1 MKIFDGVPVNPA
13 TLSPTWQGVLGVAML
28 LVNSFVEADK
38 IRDERVA
45 REQAPQ
51 QGPTT
56 LSDVME
62 QSGLKIPHLHDALT
76 TFMGGSEEAKAAAT
90 LIVNT
95 PDPVKLLRDFA
106 KQYTPA
112 SAANGPIVTPQSA
125 AAAARPMPPSPAPSV
140 AASDAATSSPRP
152 KPAAFRPEFTREG
165 CEAAERA
172 KAAQP
177 RPKRA
182 TFRPEFTREGLEAA
196 ARAAATSSPASC
208 PSAPSTP
215 APSGSLITA
224 LAERLELFS
233 QQMKAHQ
240 QELDTRIRC
249 AEAELAALC
258 EELENLRVFNDRP
271 ILFVVPSIDE
281 AAPPTDAPS
290 PSEDVV
296 PNSDGENEATEQ
308 AQAAPAAPAPKMVAG
323 TDDVSP
329 QPATVAETDDVSPQP
344 ATVAETDDVSPQPAT
359 VPEPDEA
366 AEAQVNDAAPPDP
379 LAGSPPL
386 PSTASEADLAVAF
399 SMLGKFTDQATAHY
413 ASEAERVRALE
424 RKISH
429 MRGLVERG
437 RGSAAS
443 RG

>member
-28 LVNSFVEADK
+28 LVNSFIEADK

-45 REQAPQ
+45 REQAQ
-51 QGPTT
+51 RQGPTT

-112 SAANGPIVTPQSA
+112 SAANGPIVTPPSA
-125 AAAARPMPPSPAPSV
+125 AAPARPMPASPAPS
-140 AASDAATSSPRP
+140 ATASQDAATSSPKP

-165 CEAAERA
+165 CEAADRA

-177 RPKRA
+177 RPKPA
-182 TFRPEFTREGLEAA
+182 AFRPEFTREGLEAT
-196 ARAAATSSPASC
+196 ARAAATTPATS
-208 PSAPSTP
+208 PSAPTAP
-215 APSGSLITA
+215 APAGSLINA

-233 QQMKAHQ
+233 QQMNAHQ

-281 AAPPTDAPS
+281 EAPPTDAAS
-290 PSEDVV
+290 PSEDV
-296 PNSDGENEATEQ
+296 PSNPEGENVATVETD
-308 AQAAPAAPAPKMVAG
+308 AGPAESAPPIAASPDPA
-323 TDDVSP
+323 SP
-329 QPATVAETDDVSPQP
+329 EPATAASEPVEPM
-344 ATVAETDDVSPQPAT
+344 AT
-359 VPEPDEA
+359 
-366 AEAQVNDAAPPDP
+366 EAQVNDTAPPVEDLPP
-379 LAGSPPL
+379 LVAGSPPL
-386 PSTASEADLAVAF
+386 PSAASEADLARAF
-399 SMLGKFTDQATAHY
+399 SMLGKFTDQAAAHY
-413 ASEAERVRALE
+413 ANEAERVRALE